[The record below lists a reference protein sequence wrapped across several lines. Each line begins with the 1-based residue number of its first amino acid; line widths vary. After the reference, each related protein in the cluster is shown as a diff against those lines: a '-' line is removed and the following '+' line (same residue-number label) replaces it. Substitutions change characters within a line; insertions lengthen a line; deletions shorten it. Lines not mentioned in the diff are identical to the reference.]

1 MVERHL
7 VFSHGMESGPWGTKI
22 AGMARVARECGWTV
36 ESLDYSHTY
45 DPDARVE
52 QLLDYC
58 AGDRWCRAAERVFV
72 GSSMGGY
79 VATVAGQ
86 RLPEAVRPDGLF
98 LLAPAFYMGPYAEQW
113 LTDPAR
119 CTTII
124 HGWRDEVVP
133 VDNSLRY
140 ARQHGCDLQLVDDE
154 HRLIDS
160 LPTIEARL
168 RAFLANLER
177 R

>member
-1 MVERHL
+1 MTEKHL

-22 AGMARVARECGWTV
+22 TAMARVARALGWTV
-36 ESLDYSHTY
+36 ESLDYSHTL
-45 DPDARVE
+45 DPDERVG

-58 AGDRWCRAAERVFV
+58 AGERWRRAARRVFV

-86 RLPEAVRPDGLF
+86 YLPAAVRPDGLF
-98 LLAPAFYMGPYAEQW
+98 LLAPAFYMGPWAEQW

-124 HGWRDEVVP
+124 HGWRDDVVP

-140 ARQHGCDLQLVDDE
+140 ARQHGCDLQLLDDG

-160 LPTIEARL
+160 LPAIEERL
-168 RAFLANLER
+168 RAFLANVER
-177 R
+177 Q